1 MEVCEVIVQPD
12 FFLAL
17 WGLFGI
23 TIGEKLYA
31 YIVKHGPKTF
41 SYIFTVCVYF
51 LYIQN
56 TL

>member
-23 TIGEKLYA
+23 AIGEKLYA
-31 YIVKHGPKTF
+31 YIVKHGSKTF